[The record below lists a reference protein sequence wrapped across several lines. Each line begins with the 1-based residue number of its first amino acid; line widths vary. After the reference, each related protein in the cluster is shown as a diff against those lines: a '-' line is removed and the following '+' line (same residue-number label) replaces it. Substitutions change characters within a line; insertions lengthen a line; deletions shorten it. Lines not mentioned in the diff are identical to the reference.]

1 MKLKDLA
8 EKAARLPDLDFD
20 WPGPEQYH
28 SNVFLSETND
38 LPSLRVYVEKLKD
51 RIADQSRA
59 IMRLKKGYEALRE
72 IILETE
78 IEDL

>member
-20 WPGPEQYH
+20 WSGPEQYH
-28 SNVFLSETND
+28 PDVFLSETND
-38 LPSLRVYVEKLKD
+38 LPSLRIYVEKLKD

-59 IMRLKKGYEALRE
+59 IMRLKKGYEILRD
-72 IILETE
+72 IILEAD
-78 IEDL
+78 IEGL